1 MKKKFAL
8 VALGVVVSAFT
19 VLGVSPAQAAAT
31 VGSTEKY
38 ELCDAADGAETFTIA
53 GVTAGDLLVYNFY
66 KFSNVSDYT
75 ASYIEPY
82 ILVGDAA
89 NETRSFTVADVAALA
104 NQAGITDW
112 PLEMNVVVYPAG
124 TTNFNFETTP
134 STAFQYFAVGIKFLG
149 GNLYEACPKPAV
161 AEAPVSDQLPDTGD
175 NGSTIGVFSAI
186 AAGLLAAG
194 ALALVTVRRRL
205 ARN

>member
-19 VLGVSPAQAAAT
+19 VLGVSPAQAAT

-75 ASYIEPY
+75 TSYIEPY

-124 TTNFNFETTP
+124 TTNFNFETAPP
-134 STAFQYFAVGIKFLG
+134 SAPSEYFAVGVKFLG
-149 GNLYEACPKPAV
+149 GGLYEACPKPAV

>member
-8 VALGVVVSAFT
+8 AALGVVVSAVT
-19 VLGVSPAQAAAT
+19 VLGVSPAQAAT

-38 ELCDAADGAETFTIA
+38 VLCDAADGAETFTIA
-53 GVTAGDLLVYNFY
+53 GVTAGDLLVYNFA
-66 KFSNVSDYT
+66 KFTNVSDYT
-75 ASYIEPY
+75 TSYIEPY

-124 TTNFNFETTP
+124 TTNFNFETAPPGVPTE
-134 STAFQYFAVGIKFLG
+134 YFAVGIKSLG
-149 GNLYEACPKPAV
+149 GGLYEACPKPAV
-161 AEAPVSDQLPDTGD
+161 ADAPVADQLPDTGA

-194 ALALVTVRRRL
+194 ALALVTVRRRF